1 MSKIIKG
8 NKQNYSSSGKSRSI
22 SRIVSSVQTAEG
34 EGFLVNRAFP
44 TRQLSDLDPFLLLDE
59 IGPKDLAPREAKG
72 APDHPHRGFE
82 TVTYMLDGKFEHK
95 DSRGNAGKLG
105 PGDVQWMTA
114 GAGVVHS
121 EMPEKEFAQK
131 GGQLHGFQLWVNLP
145 SKDKMIS
152 PRYQDI
158 PSPKIPVSQT
168 ADGLVTAKVIAG
180 EALGNRAVIETRTPI
195 TYIHFTL
202 QPGAS
207 ITQPVPIEYNA
218 FVYVIRGQ
226 GLFGSDNQKQQLA
239 HRGQIIIFDKDGEE
253 IEIRTTSDT
262 RSALDVL
269 LIAGKP
275 LNEPIARYGPF
286 VMNRR
291 EEIMEAIADYQNGSM
306 GKITPSWSS

>member
-8 NKQNYSSSGKSRSI
+8 NKQNYSSSSKSRSI
-22 SRIVSSVQTAEG
+22 SRIVNSVQTAEG

-121 EMPEKEFAQK
+121 EMPEREFAQK

-145 SKDKMIS
+145 RKDKMIN

-207 ITQPVPIEYNA
+207 ITQPVPREYNA

-226 GLFGSDNQKQQLA
+226 GLFGSDNQKQPA
-239 HRGQIIIFDKDGEE
+239 HRGQIITFDKDGEE
-253 IEIRTTSDT
+253 VEIRTTSDT

-286 VMNRR
+286 VMNNR

-306 GKITPSWSS
+306 GKITPS

>member
-1 MSKIIKG
+1 MS
-8 NKQNYSSSGKSRSI
+8 QNYLSSSKSRSI
-22 SRIVSSVQTAEG
+22 SRVANSVQTTEG
-34 EGFLVNRAFP
+34 EGFVVNRAFP
-44 TRQLSDLDPFLLLDE
+44 TNLLSDLDPFLLLDE

-82 TVTYMLDGKFEHK
+82 TVTYILEGQFEHK
-95 DSRGNAGKLG
+95 GSRGNIGKIG

-131 GGQLHGFQLWVNLP
+131 GGRLHGFQLWVNL
-145 SKDKMIS
+145 SRNDKMIN

-158 PSPKIPVSQT
+158 PSPKIPLSQT
-168 ADGLVTAKVIAG
+168 ADGLVIAKVIAG
-180 EALGNRAVIETRTPI
+180 EVLGIKAVIETRTPI
-195 TYIHFTL
+195 TYVHFTL

-207 ITQPVPIEYNA
+207 VTQQVPKEYNA
-218 FVYVIRGQ
+218 FVYVSGGQ
-226 GLFGSDNQKQQLA
+226 GLFGSEKQVA
-239 HRGQIIIFDKDGEE
+239 RRGQIITFGKDGEE
-253 IEIRTTSDT
+253 VEIRAIIDTS
-262 RSALDVL
+262 SALDVL
-269 LIAGKP
+269 FIAGKP

-306 GKITPSWSS
+306 GKITHS

>member
-22 SRIVSSVQTAEG
+22 SRIVNSVQTAEG

-121 EMPEKEFAQK
+121 EMPEREFAQK

-145 SKDKMIS
+145 RKDKMID

-180 EALGNRAVIETRTPI
+180 EALGNTAVIETRTPI

-202 QPGAS
+202 QSGAS
-207 ITQPVPIEYNA
+207 ITQPVPKEYNA

-226 GLFGSDNQKQQLA
+226 GLFGSDNQKQLA

-253 IEIRTTSDT
+253 VEIRTTSDT

-275 LNEPIARYGPF
+275 LNEPISRYGPF
-286 VMNRR
+286 VMNKR

-306 GKITPSWSS
+306 GKITP

>member
-1 MSKIIKG
+1 MS
-8 NKQNYSSSGKSRSI
+8 QNYLSSSKSRSI
-22 SRIVSSVQTAEG
+22 SRVTNSVQTTEG
-34 EGFLVNRAFP
+34 EGFVVNRAFP
-44 TRQLSDLDPFLLLDE
+44 TNLLSDLDPFLLLDE

-82 TVTYMLDGKFEHK
+82 TVTYILEGQFEHK
-95 DSRGNAGKLG
+95 DSRGNIGKIG

-131 GGQLHGFQLWVNLP
+131 GGRLHGFQLWVNL
-145 SKDKMIS
+145 SRNDKMIN

-158 PSPKIPVSQT
+158 PSPKIPLSQT
-168 ADGLVTAKVIAG
+168 ADGLVIAKVIAG
-180 EALGNRAVIETRTPI
+180 EVLGIKAGIETRTPI
-195 TYIHFTL
+195 TYVHFTL

-207 ITQPVPIEYNA
+207 VTQQVPKEYNA
-218 FVYVIRGQ
+218 FVYVSGGQ
-226 GLFGSDNQKQQLA
+226 GLFGSEKQVA
-239 HRGQIIIFDKDGEE
+239 RRGQIITFGKDGEE
-253 IEIRTTSDT
+253 VEIRAIIDTS
-262 RSALDVL
+262 SALDVL
-269 LIAGKP
+269 FIAGKP

-306 GKITPSWSS
+306 GKITHS